1 MLRFT
6 KILTES
12 IKLALN
18 ELINNKLR
26 TFLSLLGITVGIFC
40 IISIFTAVDFLN
52 NSIDSSFK
60 ELGEKVVYVQKFPW
74 AMEEDYPWWEY
85 IKRPQVDYE
94 VYKRIKKETK
104 TASDV
109 AFFCYYK
116 SATAK
121 SKINSLKRI
130 GIFGITP
137 SFQQTM
143 SLKVDKGRFF
153 SEIDNRGSRS
163 VVVGGE
169 IAKELFKNVNPLGQT
184 IRIDGKQF
192 NVIGVLKSS
201 DNLFNIVD
209 FEQTIM
215 MPHEVGRT
223 MFKVQKNSEQWV
235 ATKAKDNILVD
246 QMKDELRGILRSV
259 RGIRPVQKDNF
270 SMNRV
275 TIILE
280 AMKST
285 KRVLKITGLILGT
298 FSLLIGGFGVANI
311 MFVSVRERTK
321 YIGIK
326 KAIGAKKWVIL
337 IEFLIEAVFLCLL
350 GCLFGLLIVFSI
362 IQALNHFLQQEF
374 VLSLQNILIGLGFSI
389 GIGLLAGIIP
399 AYIAANMNPVKAIRS

>member
-18 ELINNKLR
+18 ELVNNKLR

-74 AMEEDYPWWEY
+74 TMKGDYPWWKY
-85 IKRPQVDYE
+85 IKRPQVNYE
-94 VYKRIKKETK
+94 VYKRVNEETQ

-116 SATAK
+116 SATVKAK
-121 SKINSLKRI
+121 TNALKQI

-163 VVVGGE
+163 IVIGSE
-169 IAKELFKNVNPLGQT
+169 IANELFKRVNPLNQT

-201 DNLFNIVD
+201 DNLFNIID
-209 FEQTIM
+209 FEKAIM
-215 MPHEVGRT
+215 IPHEVGRT
-223 MFKVQKNSEQWV
+223 MFKVSPNNDQWV
-235 ATKAKDNILVD
+235 AAKAKDEIKVD
-246 QMKDELRGILRSV
+246 QMKDELRGILRSI

-270 SMNRV
+270 ALNRV
-275 TIILE
+275 TLILD

-285 KRVLKITGLILGT
+285 KRVLKMTGLILGT

-337 IEFLIEAVFLCLL
+337 IEFLIESVFLCLL
-350 GCLFGLLIVFSI
+350 GCFFGLLIVFGI
-362 IQALNHFLQQEF
+362 VQALNHFLQQEF
-374 VLSLQNILIGLGFSI
+374 VLSIQNILIGLGFSV

-399 AYIAANMNPVKAIRS
+399 AYLAANMNPVKAIRS

>member
-18 ELINNKLR
+18 ELINNRLR

-52 NSIDSSFK
+52 NSIDNSFK

-74 AMEEDYPWWEY
+74 SMEEDYPWWKY
-85 IKRPQVDYE
+85 IKRPQVNYDD
-94 VYKRIKKETK
+94 YKRVKDETQ

-109 AFFCYYK
+109 AFFCNYK
-116 SATAK
+116 SATVK
-121 SKINSLKRI
+121 SKTNSLKRI
-130 GIFGITP
+130 ELFGVTP

-143 SLKVDKGRFF
+143 SLNVDKGRFF
-153 SEIDNRGSRS
+153 SEVDSRGSRS
-163 VVVGGE
+163 VVVGSE
-169 IAKELFKNVNPLGQT
+169 IAKELFKNSNPLGQT
-184 IRIDGKQF
+184 IRVDGKQF
-192 NVIGVLKSS
+192 NIIGILKSS
-201 DNLFNIVD
+201 DNLFNILE
-209 FEQTIM
+209 FEKTIM

-223 MFKVQKNSEQWV
+223 MFKVSPNSDQWV
-235 ATKAKDNILVD
+235 ATKAKDELSVE

-259 RGIRPVQKDNF
+259 RGIRPVQSDNF
-270 SMNRV
+270 ALNRV
-275 TIILE
+275 TTILE
-280 AMKST
+280 AMNST
-285 KRVLKITGLILGT
+285 KKVLKITGLILGG

-326 KAIGAKKWVIL
+326 KAIGAKKWIIL
-337 IEFLIEAVFLCLL
+337 VEFLIESVFLCLL
-350 GCLFGLLIVFSI
+350 GCLFGLLIVLAI
-362 IQALNHFLQQEF
+362 ILAINTLANQD
-374 VLSLQNILIGLGFSI
+374 LSLSMQNILIGLGFSV